1 MTQGMGLES
10 VPPRSAPVAVQR
22 LRFMLEAVDPLR
34 LPPYAGSAWRGLLG
48 YGLRRTACVTR
59 QPVCDGCLL
68 RHTCVY
74 STFFESPAQPQAD
87 GRYQTLPHPFVLEPD
102 LEAGREVLAGD
113 PTRLGVTLLGPYTAQ
128 APYLIHALQL
138 AGGRGLGREGR
149 RFRVVALEREASVGA
164 GDWERVYDTES
175 GEYHARPVPPV
186 VVPDWPGAPV
196 RLTLVTPLRIKRHGH
211 FVGAGDFAPADLLR
225 HLCARVEHLAR
236 LYGGDG
242 SGFDWTSLHGYVDK
256 VHLRAADL
264 RWHEWTRYS
273 SRQDTLM
280 QMGGLLGTVEL
291 DGDGLAAF
299 WPVLWLGQW
308 LHVGKGTSFGLGGY
322 RVATMLGSSPA

>member
-1 MTQGMGLES
+1 MTEAMGSELTT
-10 VPPRSAPVAVQR
+10 PRTAPIAVQR
-22 LRFMLEAVDPLR
+22 LRFALEALDPIR

-48 YGLRRTACVTR
+48 FGLRRTACVTR

-87 GRYQTLPHPFVLEPD
+87 GRYQRLPHPFVLEPD
-102 LEAGREVLAGD
+102 LETGRELQPGD
-113 PTRLGVTLLGPYTAQ
+113 PARLGVTLLGPYAAQ

-138 AGGRGLGREGR
+138 AGERGLGREGR
-149 RFRVVALEREASVGA
+149 RFRVVALERESSVGT
-164 GDWERVYDTES
+164 GVWDRVYDTES
-175 GEYHARPVPPV
+175 GEYHAHLVPPV
-186 VVPDWPGAPV
+186 AVPERPPASL
-196 RLTLVTPLRIKRHGH
+196 RLRLLTPLRIKRQGH
-211 FVGAGDFAPADLLR
+211 FIGARDFAPADLLR
-225 HLCARVEHLAR
+225 HLCTRVEHLAR
-236 LYGGDG
+236 LYGSDG
-242 SGFDWTSLHGYVDK
+242 SGVDWTSLYGCVDK
-256 VHLRAADL
+256 VHLGAADL

-291 DGDGLAAF
+291 DGEGLAAF
-299 WPVLWLGQW
+299 WPALWLGQW

-322 RVATMLGSSPA
+322 RIEPLGAGAPR